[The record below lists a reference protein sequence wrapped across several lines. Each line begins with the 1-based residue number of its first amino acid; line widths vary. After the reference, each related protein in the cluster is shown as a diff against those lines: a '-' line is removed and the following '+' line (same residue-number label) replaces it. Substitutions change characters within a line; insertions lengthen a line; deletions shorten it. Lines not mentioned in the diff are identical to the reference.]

1 MSASDRHPGAWLEE
15 VVCVEEER
23 GFPQLLQVVL
33 DGTDAR
39 LLAEFYRRLLGLRY
53 RPGDE
58 PPAPGEPDPQG
69 QDWLVLRDAA
79 GGARVAFQ
87 QVATLPKA
95 TWPEG
100 PVPQQLHL
108 DLTVPTAADL
118 EVQHER
124 ALALGAQLLYDR
136 SNDPEE
142 PLRVYADP
150 AGHPFCIFVAH
161 PAAV

>member
-1 MSASDRHPGAWLEE
+1 
-15 VVCVEEER
+15 VVGVEAER
-23 GFPQLLQVVL
+23 GFPQLRQVVL
-33 DGTDAR
+33 DCTDAR

-53 RPGDE
+53 RLGDE

-69 QDWLVLRDAA
+69 RDWLVLRDAA
-79 GGARVAFQ
+79 GSPQMAFQ
-87 QVATLPKA
+87 QVATLPRA

-108 DLTVPTAADL
+108 DLTVPTAAELD
-118 EVQHER
+118 VQHER
-124 ALALGAQLLYDR
+124 ALALGARLLYDR
-136 SNDPEE
+136 SGDPQE